1 MYLQISVPIKFK
13 ANLFHSLYIKQKIKI
28 LILEHKMSNVFHMI
42 RNVYKNI

>member
-13 ANLFHSLYIKQKIKI
+13 ANLFHSLHIKRKIKM
-28 LILEHKMSNVFHMI
+28 LILEHKMSNVHMI